1 MEINERF
8 ETRQQQQANKKRN
21 KKETEQDCTFR
32 IIVHDW
38 SSVHQSTR
46 HRNRRFIP
54 IDGCIGTEMELA
66 DAIINLTPT
75 STVEHL
81 GASRSISEHLGASR
95 SISEHL
101 GEGQESTG
109 AVRHQRRAADAGGK
123 RGGSAPL
130 APSLDRFENHRPL
143 GIHPSAIN
151 YSKWMET
158 VPKPK
163 LIQATPRWKAD
174 PSPVK
179 FHPIECY

>member
-1 MEINERF
+1 MSFDGGSIFSSLAAMKKWRKKLMEINERF

-81 GASRSISEHLGASR
+81 GASRSISEHLG
-95 SISEHL
+95 
-101 GEGQESTG
+101 EGQESTG

-123 RGGSAPL
+123 RGGERAP
-130 APSLDRFENHRPL
+130 
-143 GIHPSAIN
+143 GAI
-151 YSKWMET
+151 SGPVRE
-158 VPKPK
+158 
-163 LIQATPRWKAD
+163 
-174 PSPVK
+174 SPPAWNP
-179 FHPIECY
+179 PISHQLL

>member
-81 GASRSISEHLGASR
+81 GASRSISERGKNPPGPSG
-95 SISEHL
+95 IS
-101 GEGQESTG
+101 
-109 AVRHQRRAADAGGK
+109 DARQMQAG
-123 RGGSAPL
+123 RGGGERAP
-130 APSLDRFENHRPL
+130 
-143 GIHPSAIN
+143 GAI
-151 YSKWMET
+151 SGPVRE
-158 VPKPK
+158 
-163 LIQATPRWKAD
+163 
-174 PSPVK
+174 SPPAWNP
-179 FHPIECY
+179 PISHQLL